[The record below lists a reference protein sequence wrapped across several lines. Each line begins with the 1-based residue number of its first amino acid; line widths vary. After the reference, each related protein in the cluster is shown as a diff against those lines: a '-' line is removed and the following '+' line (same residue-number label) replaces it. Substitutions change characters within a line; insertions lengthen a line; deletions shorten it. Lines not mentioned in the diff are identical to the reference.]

1 MKLALMIATRF
12 LKDNK
17 GQTLLIILGIAIGVS
32 VQIFIGSLIDGLQV
46 SLIDTTIGSSSHI
59 TILPKGKDNYF
70 DDNED
75 LFNKIKSDDRFT
87 AVSKSLDSSGFLFYD
102 EESYPVLVRGFEFDQ
117 ANSIYKFDEKLI
129 TGRMPGSD
137 MEVLLGKNLVE
148 ELGLSLDDSIS
159 LATPERK
166 TVEIKLVGIYD
177 FKVASLNK
185 SWIITTID
193 TSENIFD
200 KENKLSSI
208 ETQIKEVFEAD
219 IIADSL
225 SKDIEDN
232 DLEITNWK
240 IQNEELLS
248 GLAGQSASSYMIQ
261 VFVLLAVLLGI
272 TSVLAISVIQKSKQ
286 LGILK
291 AMGIK
296 DKTASLIFLFQGLIL
311 GVIGSII
318 GTLLGL
324 GLTYIF
330 SNFVKNSDGTPLVP
344 FYLDYTFIAISVFV
358 AIVSA
363 TVAAFVPARKSSKLN
378 PIEVIKN
385 G

>member
-17 GQTLLIILGIAIGVS
+17 GQTLLIVLGIAIGVS

-59 TILPKGKDNYF
+59 TINPSGKDNFF
-70 DDNED
+70 DDKED
-75 LFNKIKSDDRFT
+75 LFDNIKADDNFT

-102 EESYPVLVRGFEFDQ
+102 EESYPVLVRGFEFEN
-117 ANSIYKFDEKLI
+117 ANKIYKFDEKLI
-129 TGRMPGSD
+129 EGNMPKGD

-148 ELGLSLDDSIS
+148 ELGLSLGDTIT
-159 LATPERK
+159 LATPERT
-166 TVEIKLVGIYD
+166 TVEIKLTGIYD

-185 SWIITTID
+185 SWIITSLN
-193 TSENIFD
+193 TSEKIFD
-200 KENKLSSI
+200 KKNKLSSI
-208 ETQIKEVFEAD
+208 ETQIKEVFKAD
-219 IIADSL
+219 VIADSL
-225 SKDIEDN
+225 LADVEKN
-232 DLEITNWK
+232 GLEITNWK

-272 TSVLAISVIQKSKQ
+272 TSVLAISVVQKSKQ

-296 DKTASLIFLFQGLIL
+296 DRVASLIFLFQGLIL
-311 GVIGSII
+311 GVIGSIM

-344 FYLDYTFIAISVFV
+344 FYLDYGFITISIIIAIV
-358 AIVSA
+358 AS
-363 TVAAFVPARKSSKLN
+363 TLAAFVPARKSSKLTT
-378 PIEVIKN
+378 IEVIKN

>member
-17 GQTLLIILGIAIGVS
+17 GQTLLIVLGIAIGVS

-59 TILPKGKDNYF
+59 TILPSGKDNYF

-75 LFNKIKSDDRFT
+75 LFNKIKADENFT

-102 EESYPVLVRGFEFDQ
+102 EQSYPVLVRGFEFEEAD
-117 ANSIYKFDEKLI
+117 SIYKFDEKLI
-129 TGRMPGSD
+129 QGKMPEKD
-137 MEVLLGKNLVE
+137 MEVILGKDLVD
-148 ELGLSLDDSIS
+148 ELGLSLGDIIN
-159 LATPERK
+159 LATPERT
-166 TVEIKLVGIYD
+166 TVDIKLTGIYD

-185 SWIITTID
+185 SWIITSLNTA
-193 TSENIFD
+193 ENIFD
-200 KENKLSSI
+200 KVNKLSSI
-208 ETQIKEVFEAD
+208 ETQVEEVFKAD
-219 IIADSL
+219 EFADNL
-225 SKDIEDN
+225 LADVEKN
-232 DLEITNWK
+232 NLEITNWK
-240 IQNEELLS
+240 IQNEGLLS

-272 TSVLAISVIQKSKQ
+272 TSVLAISVVQKSKQ

-296 DKTASLIFLFQGLIL
+296 DSTASLIFLFQGLIL
-311 GVIGSII
+311 GVIGAIV
-318 GTLLGL
+318 GTGLGL
-324 GLTYIF
+324 SLTYIF
-330 SNFVKNSDGTPLVP
+330 SNFVLNPDGTPLVP
-344 FYLDYTFIAISVFV
+344 FYLDYGFIAISIVI
-358 AIVSA
+358 AILAS
-363 TVAAFVPARKSSKLN
+363 TLAAFVPARKSSKLTT
-378 PIEVIKN
+378 IEVIKN

>member
-1 MKLALMIATRF
+1 MYPSHF
-12 LKDNK
+12 
-17 GQTLLIILGIAIGVS
+17 ILYKICNFS
-32 VQIFIGSLIDGLQV
+32 
-46 SLIDTTIGSSSHI
+46 
-59 TILPKGKDNYF
+59 K
-70 DDNED
+70 

>member
-1 MKLALMIATRF
+1 MKLAVKIATRF
-12 LKDNK
+12 LKASK

-32 VQIFIGSLIDGLQV
+32 VQIFIGSLIDGLQI
-46 SLIDTTIGSSSHI
+46 SLIDKTIGNSSHI
-59 TILPKGKDNYF
+59 TIVPDGKEKYF
-70 DDNED
+70 DENPD
-75 LFNKIKSDDRFT
+75 LINKLTNDKRFT
-87 AVSKSLDSSGFLFYD
+87 AVSESLESSGFVFYGD
-102 EESYPVLVRGFEFDQ
+102 ESYPVLMRGFEFEQ
-117 ANSIYKFDEKLI
+117 ANDIYKFDEKLI
-129 TGRMPGSD
+129 EGNLPTSL

-148 ELGLSLDDSIS
+148 EMGISIGENITMV
-159 LATPERK
+159 TPDRN
-166 TVEIKLVGIYD
+166 TVDLKLVGIYD

-185 SWIITTID
+185 SWIITEKYTAED
-193 TSENIFD
+193 VFD
-200 KENKLSSI
+200 KANKVSSI
-208 ETQIKEVFEAD
+208 ETQIKDVFKAD
-219 IIADSL
+219 TIADEISPDVVVNGL
-225 SKDIEDN
+225 D
-232 DLEITNWK
+232 ITNWK
-240 IQNEELLS
+240 LQNEELLS

-272 TSVLAISVIQKSKQ
+272 TSVLAISVVQKSKQ

-296 DKTASLIFLFQGLIL
+296 DKDASLIFLFQGLIL

-324 GLTYIF
+324 GLTFVF
-330 SNFVKNSDGTPLVP
+330 SNFVRNSDGTPLVP
-344 FYLDYTFIAISVFV
+344 FYLDFTFIGLSVIIAI
-358 AIVSA
+358 ISA